1 MSSYFLVPD
10 TVVDENKDAVEC
22 VEDTEGGGD
31 GQGRAVE
38 EEESQR
44 PRENHEQQQR
54 DGAPQPGP
62 AGVDEGGE
70 EVLMLNCIFMA
81 TLLQETRL

>member
-1 MSSYFLVPD
+1 MPNTHELKHKWLSSGIVSSYFLVPD

-38 EEESQR
+38 EE
-44 PRENHEQQQR
+44 
-54 DGAPQPGP
+54 
-62 AGVDEGGE
+62 
-70 EVLMLNCIFMA
+70 
-81 TLLQETRL
+81 